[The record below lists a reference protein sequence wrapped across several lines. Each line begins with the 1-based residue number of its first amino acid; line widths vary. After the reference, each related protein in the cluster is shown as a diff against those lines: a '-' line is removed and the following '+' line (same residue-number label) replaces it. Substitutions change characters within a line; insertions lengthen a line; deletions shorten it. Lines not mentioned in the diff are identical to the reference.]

1 MKKLSEYENEEALE
15 VLADL
20 IDPLATIALDKELVA
35 DIRAN
40 FKNGAERGRLISDT
54 IKKHKKEVIRVL
66 AALERTPVEE
76 YKCNLMT
83 LPAQIMNILND
94 ADLMSYFLSSAETK
108 E

>member
-20 IDPLATIALDKELVA
+20 IDPLATIALDKELMA

-40 FKNGAERGRLISDT
+40 YKNGAERARLISET
-54 IKKHKKEVIRVL
+54 IKKHKKEVIRML

-83 LPAQIMNILND
+83 LPAQLMNILND
-94 ADLMSYFLSSAETK
+94 ADLMSYFLS
-108 E
+108 